1 MSTSLIVTL
10 VIIAVLVA
18 ATVGLYF
25 FGKKMQ
31 KKQEQQEE
39 AVQASKQPVTMLIID
54 KKKMRLK
61 EAGLPQ
67 AVIDSTPKYLRRAK
81 LPIVKAKVGPQIM
94 NLVADDKI
102 YDDIPVKKQVRAMV
116 SGIYIVEVKGVHGQ
130 KLEKPQ
136 PKKKNFIG
144 RFMDKVR
151 EIGSAGPSKKVL
163 TQLFV
168 IRNLNRNMCRK
179 AHLTERTV
187 VPEYSERTVLFPVLT
202 DMLCFVSYSDSL

>member
-67 AVIDSTPKYLRRAK
+67 TVIDSTPKYLRRAK

-151 EIGSAGPSKKVL
+151 EIGSAGPSKK
-163 TQLFV
+163 
-168 IRNLNRNMCRK
+168 
-179 AHLTERTV
+179 
-187 VPEYSERTVLFPVLT
+187 S
-202 DMLCFVSYSDSL
+202 

>member
-151 EIGSAGPSKKVL
+151 EIGSAGTSKK
-163 TQLFV
+163 
-168 IRNLNRNMCRK
+168 
-179 AHLTERTV
+179 
-187 VPEYSERTVLFPVLT
+187 S
-202 DMLCFVSYSDSL
+202 

>member
-18 ATVGLYF
+18 ATVGLYL

-151 EIGSAGPSKKVL
+151 EIGSAGPSKK
-163 TQLFV
+163 
-168 IRNLNRNMCRK
+168 
-179 AHLTERTV
+179 
-187 VPEYSERTVLFPVLT
+187 S
-202 DMLCFVSYSDSL
+202 

>member
-10 VIIAVLVA
+10 IIIAVFIGIIVL
-18 ATVGLYF
+18 LYF
-25 FGKKMQ
+25 QGKKMQ
-31 KKQEQQEE
+31 KKQQEQEE
-39 AVQASKQPVTMLIID
+39 TVQATKQPVTMLVID
-54 KKKMRLK
+54 KKKMKIK

-67 AVIDSTPKYLRRAK
+67 AVADSTPWYLRRAK

-102 YDDIPVKKQVRAMV
+102 FEEIPVKKQVRAMV

-130 KLEKPQ
+130 KLEKPE

-151 EIGSAGPSKKVL
+151 EVGSAGPAKK
-163 TQLFV
+163 
-168 IRNLNRNMCRK
+168 
-179 AHLTERTV
+179 
-187 VPEYSERTVLFPVLT
+187 
-202 DMLCFVSYSDSL
+202 

>member
-151 EIGSAGPSKKVL
+151 PRAVPGPCSSA
-163 TQLFV
+163 
-168 IRNLNRNMCRK
+168 
-179 AHLTERTV
+179 
-187 VPEYSERTVLFPVLT
+187 
-202 DMLCFVSYSDSL
+202 

>member
-18 ATVGLYF
+18 ATVGLYL

-151 EIGSAGPSKKVL
+151 EVGSAGPSKK
-163 TQLFV
+163 
-168 IRNLNRNMCRK
+168 
-179 AHLTERTV
+179 
-187 VPEYSERTVLFPVLT
+187 S
-202 DMLCFVSYSDSL
+202 

>member
-67 AVIDSTPKYLRRAK
+67 TVIDSTPKYLRRAK

-151 EIGSAGPSKKVL
+151 EVGSAGPSKK
-163 TQLFV
+163 
-168 IRNLNRNMCRK
+168 
-179 AHLTERTV
+179 
-187 VPEYSERTVLFPVLT
+187 S
-202 DMLCFVSYSDSL
+202 

>member
-10 VIIAVLVA
+10 VINAVLVA

-151 EIGSAGPSKKVL
+151 EIGSAGPSKK
-163 TQLFV
+163 
-168 IRNLNRNMCRK
+168 
-179 AHLTERTV
+179 
-187 VPEYSERTVLFPVLT
+187 S
-202 DMLCFVSYSDSL
+202 

>member
-1 MSTSLIVTL
+1 MNTFTIVLFVIAL
-10 VIIAVLVA
+10 VLLAAFIAM
-18 ATVGLYF
+18 YF
-25 FGKKMQ
+25 FTKKME
-31 KKQEQQEE
+31 KKQDEQRAQMD
-39 AVQASKQPVTMLIID
+39 AMAQSMTMLIID

-130 KLEKPQ
+130 KLERPQ

-151 EIGSAGPSKKVL
+151 EIGSAGPSKK
-163 TQLFV
+163 
-168 IRNLNRNMCRK
+168 
-179 AHLTERTV
+179 
-187 VPEYSERTVLFPVLT
+187 S
-202 DMLCFVSYSDSL
+202 

>member
-1 MSTSLIVTL
+1 MQEEYFVSTSLIVTL

-18 ATVGLYF
+18 ATIGLYF

-130 KLEKPQ
+130 KLEKLQ

-151 EIGSAGPSKKVL
+151 EVGSAGPSKK
-163 TQLFV
+163 
-168 IRNLNRNMCRK
+168 
-179 AHLTERTV
+179 
-187 VPEYSERTVLFPVLT
+187 S
-202 DMLCFVSYSDSL
+202 

>member
-1 MSTSLIVTL
+1 MSTSLIVTR

-151 EIGSAGPSKKVL
+151 EIGSAGPSKK
-163 TQLFV
+163 
-168 IRNLNRNMCRK
+168 
-179 AHLTERTV
+179 
-187 VPEYSERTVLFPVLT
+187 S
-202 DMLCFVSYSDSL
+202 

>member
-136 PKKKNFIG
+136 PKKNFIG

-151 EIGSAGPSKKVL
+151 EVGSAGPS
-163 TQLFV
+163 
-168 IRNLNRNMCRK
+168 RK
-179 AHLTERTV
+179 A
-187 VPEYSERTVLFPVLT
+187 
-202 DMLCFVSYSDSL
+202 

>member
-130 KLEKPQ
+130 KLEMPQ

-151 EIGSAGPSKKVL
+151 EIGSAGPSKK
-163 TQLFV
+163 
-168 IRNLNRNMCRK
+168 
-179 AHLTERTV
+179 
-187 VPEYSERTVLFPVLT
+187 S
-202 DMLCFVSYSDSL
+202 

>member
-10 VIIAVLVA
+10 VIIAVLVD

-151 EIGSAGPSKKVL
+151 EVGSAGPSKK
-163 TQLFV
+163 
-168 IRNLNRNMCRK
+168 
-179 AHLTERTV
+179 
-187 VPEYSERTVLFPVLT
+187 S
-202 DMLCFVSYSDSL
+202 

>member
-10 VIIAVLVA
+10 IVIAVMIA
-18 ATVGLYF
+18 ALVGLYF
-25 FGKKMQ
+25 LGKRMQ
-31 KKQEQQEE
+31 KKQEQQQE

-54 KKKMRLK
+54 KKKMRIK

-67 AVIDSTPKYLRRAK
+67 AVVDSTPKYLRRAK

-102 YDDIPVKKQVRAMV
+102 YDDIPVKKQIRAMV

-136 PKKKNFIG
+136 PKKKHLIG

-151 EIGSAGPSKKVL
+151 EVGSAGPSKK
-163 TQLFV
+163 
-168 IRNLNRNMCRK
+168 
-179 AHLTERTV
+179 A
-187 VPEYSERTVLFPVLT
+187 
-202 DMLCFVSYSDSL
+202 

>member
-130 KLEKPQ
+130 KLERPQ

-151 EIGSAGPSKKVL
+151 EIGNAGPSKK
-163 TQLFV
+163 
-168 IRNLNRNMCRK
+168 
-179 AHLTERTV
+179 
-187 VPEYSERTVLFPVLT
+187 S
-202 DMLCFVSYSDSL
+202 

>member
-130 KLEKPQ
+130 KLEKLQ

-151 EIGSAGPSKKVL
+151 EIGSAGPSKK
-163 TQLFV
+163 
-168 IRNLNRNMCRK
+168 
-179 AHLTERTV
+179 
-187 VPEYSERTVLFPVLT
+187 S
-202 DMLCFVSYSDSL
+202 

>member
-1 MSTSLIVTL
+1 MQEEYFVSTSLIVTL

-130 KLEKPQ
+130 KLEKHQ

-151 EIGSAGPSKKVL
+151 EIGSAGPSKK
-163 TQLFV
+163 
-168 IRNLNRNMCRK
+168 
-179 AHLTERTV
+179 
-187 VPEYSERTVLFPVLT
+187 S
-202 DMLCFVSYSDSL
+202 

>member
-18 ATVGLYF
+18 VTVGLYF

-81 LPIVKAKVGPQIM
+81 LPIVKAKVDPQIM

-151 EIGSAGPSKKVL
+151 EIGSAGPSKK
-163 TQLFV
+163 
-168 IRNLNRNMCRK
+168 
-179 AHLTERTV
+179 
-187 VPEYSERTVLFPVLT
+187 S
-202 DMLCFVSYSDSL
+202 

>member
-144 RFMDKVR
+144 RFMYKVR
-151 EIGSAGPSKKVL
+151 EIGSAGPSKK
-163 TQLFV
+163 
-168 IRNLNRNMCRK
+168 
-179 AHLTERTV
+179 
-187 VPEYSERTVLFPVLT
+187 S
-202 DMLCFVSYSDSL
+202 

>member
-136 PKKKNFIG
+136 PKKKHFIG

-151 EIGSAGPSKKVL
+151 EIGSAGPSKK
-163 TQLFV
+163 
-168 IRNLNRNMCRK
+168 
-179 AHLTERTV
+179 A
-187 VPEYSERTVLFPVLT
+187 
-202 DMLCFVSYSDSL
+202 

>member
-54 KKKMRLK
+54 TKKMRLK

-151 EIGSAGPSKKVL
+151 EIGSAGPSKK
-163 TQLFV
+163 
-168 IRNLNRNMCRK
+168 
-179 AHLTERTV
+179 
-187 VPEYSERTVLFPVLT
+187 S
-202 DMLCFVSYSDSL
+202 